1 MRHFLHQVFSSHAMH
16 GHDFNRGHGGR
27 HGHGRGEYR
36 GDERGY
42 EQHHGHRGHHFHDGD
57 HAGRG
62 GDYGRGYA
70 DGGGRGERGDF
81 YFRGGERM
89 SRGGERG
96 HDGRGGR
103 GYDHADGRGGF
114 HFHDGDRMGRG
125 GERGHGGRGGRGY
138 DNADGRGGLHFHGGD
153 RMGRGGER
161 GHGGRG
167 HGGSDGGGNFMRGRK
182 FSSDDLQLL
191 LLALLAERPSHGY
204 ELIKALHT
212 RTEGFYSPSPGMVY
226 PALTYIEELGY
237 AEVTLDGNKKSYS
250 LSPAGVAYLASMQA
264 RVDELF
270 AGLAYMAQKMKYFR
284 GAVSEESGGEEGSGW
299 LSILVEA
306 RRALKRALLMK
317 SEAGH
322 EEQQRIAAILTRAA
336 DEINKS

>member
-1 MRHFLHQVFSSHAMH
+1 
-16 GHDFNRGHGGR
+16 
-27 HGHGRGEYR
+27 
-36 GDERGY
+36 
-42 EQHHGHRGHHFHDGD
+42 
-57 HAGRG
+57 
-62 GDYGRGYA
+62 
-70 DGGGRGERGDF
+70 
-81 YFRGGERM
+81 
-89 SRGGERG
+89 
-96 HDGRGGR
+96 
-103 GYDHADGRGGF
+103 
-114 HFHDGDRMGRG
+114 
-125 GERGHGGRGGRGY
+125 
-138 DNADGRGGLHFHGGD
+138 
-153 RMGRGGER
+153 
-161 GHGGRG
+161 
-167 HGGSDGGGNFMRGRK
+167 MRGRK